1 MNHQFIFGMIFS
13 NIAGKKLGL
22 YQRDFGG
29 GLTFY
34 LKLNAQNLYFFII
47 FLVKLSDLLIDGL

>member
-13 NIAGKKLGL
+13 NIAGKKLGS
-22 YQRDFGG
+22 YQRD
-29 GLTFY
+29 LTFY

-47 FLVKLSDLLIDGL
+47 FLVKLRDLLIDGL